1 MAELAQLVIEVTAA
15 ADEAQETLRLLLE
28 SVRGLAAACEERLD
42 LYVNYESVLGARGA
56 VQGLGR
62 ELEAARE
69 AGEAMEDAAGSA
81 GELLDAY
88 RSLESRTASLDR
100 KTDTLARA
108 HKAMETA
115 VSRGTRTIG
124 AAGKEVRALADDLGY
139 TGDSLDTLG
148 AMVPAYASS
157 LAGELER
164 TAASARG
171 LSAEMAGAAAAS
183 SITGSVQVD
192 CASALSALSGLIA
205 TAQAAL
211 SVLGALGVA
220 SAGTAQTTARRSGG
234 GGGGRRS
241 AAEDEAE
248 AARRAAEEAERR
260 RREAIEADYRAI
272 EHRRH
277 MNEITYEEEL
287 ELLEQLRRKHRLN
300 AEEIMEWEEKV
311 YDLRQEI
318 RERDAD
324 SLDNLS
330 DGVLTALENRY
341 EAMLEAERQR
351 LDESRDSWEKWRDE
365 RVAAIEAQIA
375 ALDRLAD
382 AQDREKRDAEELRK
396 IAKLEQLIAYEQ
408 DDYNRAKLTQQL
420 DQAVREREE
429 RLRSLAL
436 EDEKEALRAQIEAIE
451 KEADARLEALERE
464 EADVEAAYA
473 QRMEEAALRAE
484 AEKLILTQSQDELLS
499 LIKSYAP
506 AYDAAGQTLGEKL
519 LEGFSEKVGSIAQ
532 WFEDFNAQIARAQA
546 EVAGASQEA
555 AGRFYQER
563 GLTVHQTV
571 TFNEP
576 VDSPAQVARRVE
588 QANRELAL
596 ML

>member
-183 SITGSVQVD
+183 NITGSVQVD

-324 SLDNLS
+324 SLDSLS

-365 RVAAIEAQIA
+365 RVAAIEEQIA

-408 DDYNRAKLTQQL
+408 DDYNRAKLAQQL

-555 AGRFYQER
+555 AERFYQER

>member
-115 VSRGTRTIG
+115 VSKGTRTIG

-183 SITGSVQVD
+183 NITGSVQVD

-241 AAEDEAE
+241 VAEDEAE

-318 RERDAD
+318 RERDAA
-324 SLDNLS
+324 SLDSLS

-365 RVAAIEAQIA
+365 RVAAIEEQIA

-382 AQDREKRDAEELRK
+382 AQDREKQDAEELRK

-555 AGRFYQER
+555 AERFYQER

>member
-183 SITGSVQVD
+183 NITGSVQVD

-324 SLDNLS
+324 SLDSLS

-365 RVAAIEAQIA
+365 RVAAIEEQIA

-532 WFEDFNAQIARAQA
+532 WFEDFNTQIARAQA

-555 AGRFYQER
+555 AERFYQER

>member
-100 KTDTLARA
+100 RTDTLARA

-183 SITGSVQVD
+183 NITGSVQVD

-318 RERDAD
+318 RERDAA
-324 SLDNLS
+324 SLDSLS

-351 LDESRDSWEKWRDE
+351 LDKSRDSWEKWRDE
-365 RVAAIEAQIA
+365 RVAAIEEQIA

-555 AGRFYQER
+555 AERFYQER

>member
-108 HKAMETA
+108 QKAMESA

-124 AAGKEVRALADDLGY
+124 AAGKEARALADDLGY

-183 SITGSVQVD
+183 NITGSVQVD

-318 RERDAD
+318 RERDAA
-324 SLDNLS
+324 SLDSLS

-351 LDESRDSWEKWRDE
+351 LDESRDNWEKWRDE
-365 RVAAIEAQIA
+365 RVAAIEEQIA

-382 AQDREKRDAEELRK
+382 TEDREKQDAEELRK

-420 DQAVREREE
+420 DQALESREE
-429 RLRSLAL
+429 RLRSQAL

-451 KEADARLEALERE
+451 KEADARLDALERE

-499 LIKSYAP
+499 LIESYAP

-555 AGRFYQER
+555 AERFYQER

>member
-183 SITGSVQVD
+183 NITGSVQVD

-324 SLDNLS
+324 SLDSLS

-365 RVAAIEAQIA
+365 RVAAIEEQIA

-429 RLRSLAL
+429 RLASLAL

-555 AGRFYQER
+555 AERFYQER

>member
-100 KTDTLARA
+100 RTDTLARA
-108 HKAMETA
+108 QKAMESA
-115 VSRGTRTIG
+115 VSKGTRTIG
-124 AAGKEVRALADDLGY
+124 AAGKEARALADDLGY

-183 SITGSVQVD
+183 NITGSVQVD

-318 RERDAD
+318 RERDAA

-365 RVAAIEAQIA
+365 RVAAIEEQIA

-382 AQDREKRDAEELRK
+382 AQDREKQDAEELRR

-408 DDYNRAKLTQQL
+408 DDYNRAKLQQQL
-420 DQAVREREE
+420 DQALESREE

>member
-183 SITGSVQVD
+183 NITGSVQVD

-318 RERDAD
+318 RERDAA
-324 SLDNLS
+324 SLDSLS

-429 RLRSLAL
+429 RLRSQAL

>member
-183 SITGSVQVD
+183 NITGSVQVD

-324 SLDNLS
+324 SLDSLS

-365 RVAAIEAQIA
+365 RVAAIEEQIA

-382 AQDREKRDAEELRK
+382 AQDREKQDAEELRK

-408 DDYNRAKLTQQL
+408 DDYNRAKLAQQL

-532 WFEDFNAQIARAQA
+532 WFEDFNTQIARAQA

-555 AGRFYQER
+555 AERFYQER

>member
-108 HKAMETA
+108 HKAMESA

-124 AAGKEVRALADDLGY
+124 AAGKEARALADDLGY

-183 SITGSVQVD
+183 NITGSVQVD

-318 RERDAD
+318 RERDAA
-324 SLDNLS
+324 SLDSLS

-555 AGRFYQER
+555 AERFYQER

>member
-183 SITGSVQVD
+183 NITGSVQVD

-318 RERDAD
+318 RERDAA
-324 SLDNLS
+324 SLDSLS

-365 RVAAIEAQIA
+365 RVAAIEEQIA

-382 AQDREKRDAEELRK
+382 AQDREKQDAEELRK

-555 AGRFYQER
+555 AERFYQER

>member
-183 SITGSVQVD
+183 NITGSVQVD

-318 RERDAD
+318 RERDAA

-351 LDESRDSWEKWRDE
+351 LDESRDNWEKWRDE
-365 RVAAIEAQIA
+365 RVAAIEEQIA

-382 AQDREKRDAEELRK
+382 AQDREKQDAEELRK

-420 DQAVREREE
+420 DQALESREE
-429 RLRSLAL
+429 RLRSQTR

-499 LIKSYAP
+499 LIESYAP

-555 AGRFYQER
+555 AERFYQER

>member
-183 SITGSVQVD
+183 NITGSVQVD

-324 SLDNLS
+324 SLDSLS

-429 RLRSLAL
+429 RLASLAL

-555 AGRFYQER
+555 AERFYQER

>member
-183 SITGSVQVD
+183 NITGSVQVD

-318 RERDAD
+318 RERDAA
-324 SLDNLS
+324 SLDSLS

-365 RVAAIEAQIA
+365 RVAAIEEQIA

-555 AGRFYQER
+555 AERFYQER

>member
-183 SITGSVQVD
+183 NITGSVQVD

-324 SLDNLS
+324 SLDSLS

-382 AQDREKRDAEELRK
+382 AQDREKQDAEELRK
-396 IAKLEQLIAYEQ
+396 IAKLQQLIAYEQ

>member
-183 SITGSVQVD
+183 NITGSVQVD

-318 RERDAD
+318 RERDAA
-324 SLDNLS
+324 SLDSLS

-365 RVAAIEAQIA
+365 RVAAIEEQIA

-408 DDYNRAKLTQQL
+408 DDYNRAKLAQQL

>member
-183 SITGSVQVD
+183 NITGSVQVD

-318 RERDAD
+318 RERDAA
-324 SLDNLS
+324 SLDSLS

-365 RVAAIEAQIA
+365 RVAAIEEQIA

-429 RLRSLAL
+429 RLRSLAR

>member
-108 HKAMETA
+108 HKSMETA

-183 SITGSVQVD
+183 NITGSVQVD

-318 RERDAD
+318 RERDAA
-324 SLDNLS
+324 SLDSLS

-365 RVAAIEAQIA
+365 RVAAIEEQIA

-429 RLRSLAL
+429 RLASLAL

-555 AGRFYQER
+555 AERFYQER

>member
-183 SITGSVQVD
+183 NITGSVQVD

-318 RERDAD
+318 RERDAA
-324 SLDNLS
+324 SLDSLS

-365 RVAAIEAQIA
+365 RVAAIEEQIA

-429 RLRSLAL
+429 RLASLAL

>member
-124 AAGKEVRALADDLGY
+124 AAGKEARALADDLGY

-183 SITGSVQVD
+183 NITGSVQVD

-318 RERDAD
+318 RERDAA
-324 SLDNLS
+324 SLDSLS

-365 RVAAIEAQIA
+365 RVAAIEEQIA

>member
-183 SITGSVQVD
+183 NITGSVQVD

-365 RVAAIEAQIA
+365 RVAAIEEQIA

-532 WFEDFNAQIARAQA
+532 WFEDFNTQIARAQA

>member
-108 HKAMETA
+108 HKAMESA

-124 AAGKEVRALADDLGY
+124 AAGKEARALADDLGY

-183 SITGSVQVD
+183 NITGSVQVD

-220 SAGTAQTTARRSGG
+220 SAGTAQTTARRSG

-318 RERDAD
+318 RERDAA
-324 SLDNLS
+324 SLDSLS

-365 RVAAIEAQIA
+365 RVAAIEEQIA

-382 AQDREKRDAEELRK
+382 AQDREKQDAEELRK

>member
-183 SITGSVQVD
+183 NITGSVQVD

-318 RERDAD
+318 RERDAA

-365 RVAAIEAQIA
+365 RVAAIEEQIA

-408 DDYNRAKLTQQL
+408 DDYNRAKLAQQL

>member
-28 SVRGLAAACEERLD
+28 SVRGLAAVCEERLD

-183 SITGSVQVD
+183 NITGSVQVD

-365 RVAAIEAQIA
+365 RVAAIEEQIA

>member
-1 MAELAQLVIEVTAA
+1 
-15 ADEAQETLRLLLE
+15 
-28 SVRGLAAACEERLD
+28 
-42 LYVNYESVLGARGA
+42 
-56 VQGLGR
+56 
-62 ELEAARE
+62 
-69 AGEAMEDAAGSA
+69 MEDAAGSA

-108 HKAMETA
+108 HKAMESA

-124 AAGKEVRALADDLGY
+124 AAGREARALADDLGY

-183 SITGSVQVD
+183 NITGSVQVD

-324 SLDNLS
+324 SLDSLS

-341 EAMLEAERQR
+341 EAMLE
-351 LDESRDSWEKWRDE
+351 
-365 RVAAIEAQIA
+365 
-375 ALDRLAD
+375 
-382 AQDREKRDAEELRK
+382 
-396 IAKLEQLIAYEQ
+396 
-408 DDYNRAKLTQQL
+408 
-420 DQAVREREE
+420 
-429 RLRSLAL
+429 
-436 EDEKEALRAQIEAIE
+436 
-451 KEADARLEALERE
+451 
-464 EADVEAAYA
+464 
-473 QRMEEAALRAE
+473 
-484 AEKLILTQSQDELLS
+484 LS
-499 LIKSYAP
+499 LIH
-506 AYDAAGQTLGEKL
+506 
-519 LEGFSEKVGSIAQ
+519 I
-532 WFEDFNAQIARAQA
+532 
-546 EVAGASQEA
+546 
-555 AGRFYQER
+555 
-563 GLTVHQTV
+563 
-571 TFNEP
+571 
-576 VDSPAQVARRVE
+576 
-588 QANRELAL
+588 
-596 ML
+596 

>member
-100 KTDTLARA
+100 RTDTLARA
-108 HKAMETA
+108 HKAMESA
-115 VSRGTRTIG
+115 VSKGTRTIG

-171 LSAEMAGAAAAS
+171 LSVEMAGAAAAS
-183 SITGSVQVD
+183 NITGSVQVD

-318 RERDAD
+318 RERDAA
-324 SLDNLS
+324 SLDSLS

-365 RVAAIEAQIA
+365 RVAAIEEQIA

-382 AQDREKRDAEELRK
+382 AQDREKQDAEELRR

-451 KEADARLEALERE
+451 KEADARLDALERE

-499 LIKSYAP
+499 LIESYAP

-555 AGRFYQER
+555 AERFYQER

>member
-1 MAELAQLVIEVTAA
+1 MKGEEGAAQAGRTAESEAAAWQADGIVENEVAVRQADGAAKNEVAVGVMDGAAENEVAVGAADAAENKAKKKGGKKKGKEKKDAAQRAAARAERAKKLRRLLELAHEAVFGKNCVCAACGEDVFDDGFFCAHCLAELPLN
-15 ADEAQETLRLLLE
+15 D
-28 SVRGLAAACEERLD
+28 G
-42 LYVNYESVLGARGA
+42 YVCSKC
-56 VQGLGR
+56 GR
-62 ELEAARE
+62 
-69 AGEAMEDAAGSA
+69 
-81 GELLDAY
+81 
-88 RSLESRTASLDR
+88 
-100 KTDTLARA
+100 
-108 HKAMETA
+108 
-115 VSRGTRTIG
+115 
-124 AAGKEVRALADDLGY
+124 
-139 TGDSLDTLG
+139 
-148 AMVPAYASS
+148 
-157 LAGELER
+157 
-164 TAASARG
+164 
-171 LSAEMAGAAAAS
+171 
-183 SITGSVQVD
+183 
-192 CASALSALSGLIA
+192 
-205 TAQAAL
+205 
-211 SVLGALGVA
+211 
-220 SAGTAQTTARRSGG
+220 
-234 GGGGRRS
+234 
-241 AAEDEAE
+241 
-248 AARRAAEEAERR
+248 
-260 RREAIEADYRAI
+260 AIEADYRAI

-318 RERDAD
+318 RERDAA
-324 SLDNLS
+324 SLDSLS

-499 LIKSYAP
+499 LIESYAP

-555 AGRFYQER
+555 AERFYQER

>member
-100 KTDTLARA
+100 RTDTLARA
-108 HKAMETA
+108 QKAMESA
-115 VSRGTRTIG
+115 VSKGTRTIG

-183 SITGSVQVD
+183 NITGSVQVD

-318 RERDAD
+318 RERDAA

-351 LDESRDSWEKWRDE
+351 LDESRDNWEKWRDE

-382 AQDREKRDAEELRK
+382 TEDREKQDAEELRK

-420 DQAVREREE
+420 DQALESREE
-429 RLRSLAL
+429 RLRSQAL

-451 KEADARLEALERE
+451 KEADARLDALERE

-499 LIKSYAP
+499 LIESYAP

-555 AGRFYQER
+555 AERFYQER

>member
-108 HKAMETA
+108 QKAMESA
-115 VSRGTRTIG
+115 VSKGTRTIG
-124 AAGKEVRALADDLGY
+124 AAGKEARALADDLGY

-183 SITGSVQVD
+183 NITGSVQVD

-318 RERDAD
+318 RERDAA

-382 AQDREKRDAEELRK
+382 AQDREKQDAEELRK

-408 DDYNRAKLTQQL
+408 DDYNRAKLQQQL
-420 DQAVREREE
+420 DQALESREE
-429 RLRSLAL
+429 RLRSQAL

-451 KEADARLEALERE
+451 KEADARLDALERE

-499 LIKSYAP
+499 LIESYAP

-555 AGRFYQER
+555 AERFYQER

>member
-183 SITGSVQVD
+183 NITGSVQVD
-192 CASALSALSGLIA
+192 CASARRALSGLIA

-220 SAGTAQTTARRSGG
+220 SAGTAQTTARRSG

-318 RERDAD
+318 RERDAA
-324 SLDNLS
+324 SLDSLS

-365 RVAAIEAQIA
+365 RVAAIEEQIA

-408 DDYNRAKLTQQL
+408 DDYNRAKLAQQL

-484 AEKLILTQSQDELLS
+484 AEKLILTRSQDELLS
-499 LIKSYAP
+499 LIESYAP

-555 AGRFYQER
+555 AERFYQER

>member
-62 ELEAARE
+62 DLEAARE

-108 HKAMETA
+108 QKAMESA
-115 VSRGTRTIG
+115 VSKGTRTIG
-124 AAGKEVRALADDLGY
+124 AAGKEARALADDLGY

-183 SITGSVQVD
+183 NITGSVQVD

-318 RERDAD
+318 RERDAA

-351 LDESRDSWEKWRDE
+351 LDESRDNWEKWRDE

-382 AQDREKRDAEELRK
+382 AQDREKQDAEELRK

-408 DDYNRAKLTQQL
+408 DDYNRAKLQQQL
-420 DQAVREREE
+420 DQVLESREE
-429 RLRSLAL
+429 RLRSQAL

-451 KEADARLEALERE
+451 KEADARLDALERE

-499 LIKSYAP
+499 LIESYAP

-555 AGRFYQER
+555 AERFYQER

>member
-183 SITGSVQVD
+183 NITGSVQVD

-365 RVAAIEAQIA
+365 RVAAIEEQIA

-555 AGRFYQER
+555 AERFYQER

>member
-183 SITGSVQVD
+183 NITGSVQVD

-220 SAGTAQTTARRSGG
+220 AAGTAQTTARRSGG

-318 RERDAD
+318 RERDAA
-324 SLDNLS
+324 SLDSLS

-429 RLRSLAL
+429 RLRSLAR

>member
-183 SITGSVQVD
+183 NITGSVQVD

-318 RERDAD
+318 RERDAA
-324 SLDNLS
+324 SLDSLS

-429 RLRSLAL
+429 RLRSLAR

>member
-108 HKAMETA
+108 QKAMESA
-115 VSRGTRTIG
+115 VSKGTRTIG

-183 SITGSVQVD
+183 NITGSVQVD

-318 RERDAD
+318 RERDAA

-351 LDESRDSWEKWRDE
+351 LDESRDNWEKWRDE

-382 AQDREKRDAEELRK
+382 TEDREKQDAEELRK
-396 IAKLEQLIAYEQ
+396 IAKLQQLIAYEQ

-420 DQAVREREE
+420 DQVLESREE
-429 RLRSLAL
+429 RLRSQAL

-499 LIKSYAP
+499 LIESYAP

-555 AGRFYQER
+555 AERFYQER

>member
-183 SITGSVQVD
+183 NITGSVQVD

-318 RERDAD
+318 RERDAA

-555 AGRFYQER
+555 AERFYQER